1 MNVRSLPLR
10 GQSLPGL
17 VPNGSPFGAPLI
29 DPCNITPEPCTL
41 RPLDWAR
48 DIQRGNRVTLCQ
60 PGEEK
65 SLISIDNGHV
75 QCAET
80 IDIVLTSEICE
91 QEGILDPDSFA
102 WPHVVAHVCWGIGSE
117 TFNAWIDVQTGT
129 HFSIV
134 AEMLWVNA
142 SYQLCVPPWAKDS
155 VGCLPTFKVKGGLG
169 YGCSKRIQLTQL
181 ALAENPGDKCILAVP
196 PFAEAFTVMI
206 VNGGKASVRVLPFG
220 GALGV
225 PIADQKLTDLNPLMG
240 GAESIEF
247 TNTGDVPL
255 AAFLISVLGL

>member
-1 MNVRSLPLR
+1 MNVRPLPVR
-10 GQSLPGL
+10 GVAS
-17 VPNGSPFGAPLI
+17 PNGSPFGAPLI
-29 DPCNITPEPCTL
+29 DPCNIVPDPCTL

-48 DIQRGNRVTLCQ
+48 DIQRGNRVLLCA

-65 SLISIDNGHV
+65 TLVSLDNGHV

-91 QEGILDPDSFA
+91 DQPILDPTSFA
-102 WPHVVAHVCWGIGSE
+102 WPHVIAHLCWGIGSE
-117 TFNAWIDVQTGT
+117 QFDAWIDVQTGT

-134 AEMLWVNA
+134 AEMLRV
-142 SYQLCVPPWAKDS
+142 SVEYQMVVPPWEKEPAICPS
-155 VGCLPTFKVKGGLG
+155 FRVKGGLG

-181 ALAENPGDKCILAVP
+181 ALAEKPGDSCVLAIP

-206 VNGGKASVRVLPFG
+206 ANGGKASVRVLPFG

-225 PIADQKLTDLNPLMG
+225 SVDDPKVGDLLPLMG
-240 GAESIEF
+240 GAQSVQV
-247 TNTGDVPL
+247 TNTGDGPL
-255 AAFLISVLGL
+255 AAFLVFVLGL